1 MLDPGR
7 CRRCRGILEA
17 DGKKPSPPGTTDPLA
32 TVGAALSDALA
43 REYDPAEM
51 ADFVKF
57 ALEQE
62 GFGTETLA
70 RAMEKTPG
78 DPPGRCL
85 GEPVADVEVVHLRYE
100 ITLSAAVN
108 LKTGRVEELI
118 RLNHEQGERGPW
130 RLSTTG
136 AARWRRRWPRERSRS
151 PTKTRTGSR
160 GNECTET
167 SSEEVRIPRHRLAPA
182 ARASTPQ
189 GVSRAFAR

>member
-1 MLDPGR
+1 MAAAHYSDDRTADGHSSSCRRTCSVLDPGR
-7 CRRCRGILEA
+7 CRRCREILEA

-32 TVGAALSDALA
+32 TVGAALNDALA

-108 LKTGRVEELI
+108 LETGRVEELI
-118 RLNHEQGERGPW
+118 RLNHEQGEPRPVAALDCRG
-130 RLSTTG
+130 RQ
-136 AARWRRRWPRERSRS
+136 
-151 PTKTRTGSR
+151 
-160 GNECTET
+160 
-167 SSEEVRIPRHRLAPA
+167 VAPA
-182 ARASTPQ
+182 LAERALQIADEDPDWKPLE
-189 GVSRAFAR
+189 